1 MIWQSMLELSGVKSG
16 ELIPAKQFTHLVTWL
31 QARQTLSLQS
41 APTLQTLQAALKLP
55 LEPNELTAIK
65 EYAQQTY
72 QIQPQ
77 TILTTVQVQDLLNQI
92 FLRRVERER
101 ELNDP
106 RHLQPIY
113 SPFAPM
119 IETVKSLSARPGLL
133 FVALM
138 IALAIFWLVA

>member
-1 MIWQSMLELSGVKSG
+1 M
-16 ELIPAKQFTHLVTWL
+16 
-31 QARQTLSLQS
+31 
-41 APTLQTLQAALKLP
+41 P

-77 TILTTVQVQDLLNQI
+77 SILTTVQVQDLLNQI

-101 ELNDP
+101 ELIDP